1 MERTPVVGLRITAD
15 GGLSENKLKELEDY
29 QQAVG
34 GLIEP
39 VTLKDGGTMYVNE
52 EFLYNG
58 SGPNWFASD
67 VAGVGGCPQFLLN
80 PIRGDVVLVGPV
92 DDEGYDTDVQD
103 STRAMAAGSHR
114 TLRSAPQLRGRYRV
128 SPPGL
133 CS

>member
-15 GGLSENKLKELEDY
+15 GGLSEIKLKELEDY

-103 STRAMAAGSHR
+103 STRAMV
-114 TLRSAPQLRGRYRV
+114 QRV
-128 SPPGL
+128 ATER
-133 CS
+133 